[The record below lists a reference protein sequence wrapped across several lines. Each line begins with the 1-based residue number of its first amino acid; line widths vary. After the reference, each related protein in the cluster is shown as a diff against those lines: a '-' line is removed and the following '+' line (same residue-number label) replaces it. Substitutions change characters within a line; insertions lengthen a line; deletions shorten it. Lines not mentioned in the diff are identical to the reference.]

1 MTLPPQAISLSQ
13 RSFASEVRTLWI
25 MARKEWTILWRYPS
39 MIVAFLIWPIIFPIG
54 AIFTARA
61 LGGPDRASLPA
72 FVAHAGTTDYVAFIV
87 IGLSIYTWI
96 NITLWD
102 IGFQLRNE
110 QMRGTLESNWL
121 CPVWRFSIM
130 LGPSLA
136 KLSTSLFFLT
146 LAALEYRL
154 FFGVNLM
161 GHTPWLVLLILL
173 LTIPSIYGIG
183 IAFGSLVI
191 RFQEAS
197 AMVFLVRGIFMIF
210 TGASY
215 PLTVLPDWMQTI
227 AACLPLT
234 YTINAIRKV
243 ALHDATLAGVW
254 PELGMLLLFALILLP
269 VAYGLFHFTER
280 RARRTGS
287 LGRY

>member
-1 MTLPPQAISLSQ
+1 MTMTPQAISLSQ
-13 RSFASEVRTLWI
+13 RSLPSEVRTLWI
-25 MARKEWTILWRYPS
+25 MARKEWTIFWRYPS
-39 MIVAFLIWPIIFPIG
+39 ALIAFLIWPIIFPIG

-61 LGGPDRASLPA
+61 LGGPDHTALPA
-72 FVAHAGTTDYVAFIV
+72 FAAHAGTTDYVAFIV
-87 IGLSIYTWI
+87 IGLSIYMWI

-102 IGFQLRNE
+102 VGFQLRNE

-121 CPVWRFSIM
+121 CPVWRFSIL

-146 LAALEYRL
+146 LAAIEYQI
-154 FFGVNLM
+154 FFRVSLM
-161 GHTPWLVLLILL
+161 GRNPGLVLLILM
-173 LTIPSIYGIG
+173 LTIPSVYGIG

-191 RFQEAS
+191 RFQEAN
-197 AMVFLVRGIFMIF
+197 ALVFLVRGIFMIF

-215 PLTVLPDWMQTI
+215 PLAVLPGWMQTV
-227 AACLPLT
+227 AAWLPLT

-243 ALHDATLAGVW
+243 ALHDATLAGIW
-254 PELGMLLLFALILLP
+254 PELGMLLLFALVLLP
-269 VAYGLFHFTER
+269 AAYGLFRFTER